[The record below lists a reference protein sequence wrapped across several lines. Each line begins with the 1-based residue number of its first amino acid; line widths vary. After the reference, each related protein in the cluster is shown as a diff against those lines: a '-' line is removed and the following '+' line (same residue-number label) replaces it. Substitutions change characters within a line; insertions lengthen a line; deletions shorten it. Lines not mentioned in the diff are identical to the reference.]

1 MVYCNGDQ
9 YILCPYELKNDVL
22 IINTTTHKVV
32 GVESIETKTID
43 SKSVELKS

>member
-22 IINTTTHKVV
+22 IIDTNTHKVV